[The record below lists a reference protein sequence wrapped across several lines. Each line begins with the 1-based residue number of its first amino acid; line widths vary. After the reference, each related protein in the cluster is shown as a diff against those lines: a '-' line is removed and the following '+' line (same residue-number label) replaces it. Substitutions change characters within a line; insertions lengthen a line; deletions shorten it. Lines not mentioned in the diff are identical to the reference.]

1 MNRYY
6 VYEHLKATDGSVFYV
21 GKGCG
26 RRAWSHN
33 RTAHW
38 KRVVAKHGLTVRIVK
53 ENLPESCAL
62 TIERMVIA
70 KHGIEN
76 LVNICEFGNSHGYY
90 LAKPVY
96 SSEGE
101 LFKSM
106 QLAAEAMQRQG
117 YEKATSSKIG
127 LCAASGGVRQSYGRL
142 WSTKAF
148 PDPPSVKGRDAVI
161 ESWRK
166 KVYSSLGERF
176 DSVADAVR
184 WLKANGYPNAQAMNI
199 CSRARIVSGTIY
211 GRCWSYDG
219 IPDHPEL
226 IGRAASMA
234 ASSDL
239 RSITLYCS
247 NGMMFKNAKAAKLW
261 LETQGVSCKSPSKMS
276 QCAMGKSKTAYGFR
290 WSHKEFSDAETV

>member
-38 KRVVAKHGLTVRIVK
+38 KRVVAKHGFTVRMVK

-106 QLAAEAMQRQG
+106 QVAAEAMHRLG
-117 YEKATSSKIG
+117 YTKATSSKIG

-142 WSTKAF
+142 WSTEAF
-148 PDPPSVKGRDAVI
+148 PEKPSVKGREDVI
-161 ESWRK
+161 QSWK
-166 KVYSSLGERF
+166 KQVYTSLGETF
-176 DSVADAVR
+176 ESVSFAER
-184 WLKANGYPNAQAMNI
+184 WLRDNGYPKAQKINI
-199 CSRARIVSGTIY
+199 FKRVNGGSGTIY

-219 IPDHPEL
+219 IPEHP
-226 IGRAASMA
+226 
-234 ASSDL
+234 
-239 RSITLYCS
+239 
-247 NGMMFKNAKAAKLW
+247 
-261 LETQGVSCKSPSKMS
+261 
-276 QCAMGKSKTAYGFR
+276 
-290 WSHKEFSDAETV
+290 